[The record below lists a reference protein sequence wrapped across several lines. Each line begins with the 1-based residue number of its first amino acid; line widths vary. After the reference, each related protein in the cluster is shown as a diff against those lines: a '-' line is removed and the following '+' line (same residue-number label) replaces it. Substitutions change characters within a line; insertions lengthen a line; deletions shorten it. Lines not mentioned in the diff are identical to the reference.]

1 VSLESGDRH
10 VMEVRELRH
19 NSLKGCCGI
28 FLVLAFER
36 PVSWNNAFLSDLLDI
51 AAIYPAVS
59 FRKWSM
65 KHQSTLVLLYSLDCV
80 HLQRE

>member
-1 VSLESGDRH
+1 MSLESGDRH

-19 NSLKGCCGI
+19 
-28 FLVLAFER
+28 
-36 PVSWNNAFLSDLLDI
+36 NAFLSDLLDI